1 MSGPLPTGGRSTR
14 RLLWSAGVRPL
25 LTAVVLLT
33 VYFLAPLDGIGDL
46 GAVFL
51 LVVGVLAVGT
61 VAVWQVKKVLAS
73 HDPAVQAV
81 EAAAAT
87 VALYLVGYAAFYYLL
102 SAANAQGFSEVL
114 SRVDA
119 LYFCLTVFATVGFG
133 DIVATTDSTRAV
145 VSLQI
150 VANLVFLAVG
160 IRVLTGV
167 VQWRRQQRQN
177 PPGTSPGG

>member
-73 HDPAVQAV
+73 HYPAVQAV

-87 VALYLVGYAAFYYLL
+87 VALYLVGYSTLYYVISGTDEL
-102 SAANAQGFSEVL
+102 GFSEVL

-119 LYFCLTVFATVGFG
+119 LYFSLTVFATVGFG
-133 DIVATTDSTRAV
+133 DIVATTDATRAV
-145 VSLQI
+145 VSVQI
-150 VANLVFLAVG
+150 VGNLILLAVG

-167 VQWRRQQRQN
+167 VQWRRKQREN
-177 PPGTSPGG
+177 PPAPPSGG